1 MKKTLRFVL
10 PVLVALTGQFVYAQ
24 GSITLTPEEQQGVLT
39 KNAKSVNPA
48 LQSAPIS
55 ALSSVN
61 LASLFNDTR
70 AEIKV
75 ALTTPRSVFNV
86 GVAQSFSSKPKIAKL
101 FDATGL
107 STGTTFSLAW
117 QTRLG
122 NIIVPKTTPI
132 RDLARFNAIKSEYRR
147 KKGLDSTTPISL
159 EMLDDEYRAKVLN
172 SNVVDLT
179 AFASP
184 VLFSVQ
190 FSASRVGFD
199 YIPDA
204 SATQPSSTNQ
214 TNKSFSLG
222 LSRFASLDVYYALSY
237 TISYVYQS
245 GEDVIT
251 YSFPVGTQGLSYT
264 KDVTVGEPIE
274 RVENRLKAELRQ
286 LFRRSD
292 DTPMLGINPNI
303 SALFRGEKINVD
315 VPVYFITNDDKGLFN
330 NLQAGFRIGYTSP
343 WDDSFL
349 RDLGSLNSDKMYFS
363 LFLSKPFSIS
373 N

>member
-1 MKKTLRFVL
+1 MRKLLRFFFFL
-10 PVLVALTGQFVYAQ
+10 LIALTGQLAYAQ
-24 GSITLTPEEQQGVLT
+24 SSINLSPEGQQAVLT
-39 KNAKSVNPA
+39 RNAKTINPA

-55 ALSSVN
+55 ALSSIN
-61 LASLFNDTR
+61 LISLFNDTR

-86 GVAQSFSSKPKIAKL
+86 GVSQSFSSRPKIAKL

-122 NIIVPKTTPI
+122 NTIVPRRQPI
-132 RDLARFNAIKSEYRR
+132 RNQARYDELRNEYRQ
-147 KKGLDSTTPISL
+147 KKGFDPAMAVTFD
-159 EMLDDEYRAKVLN
+159 MLDDEYRTKLL
-172 SNVVDLT
+172 SGNVIDVR
-179 AFASP
+179 AFESP
-184 VLFSVQ
+184 VLLSVQ

-204 SATQPSSTNQ
+204 TATQPLSSNQ

-222 LSRFASLDVYYALSY
+222 LSKFTSLDVYYALSY
-237 TISYVYQS
+237 TIAYIYQS
-245 GEDVIT
+245 GDEVIT
-251 YSFPVGTQGLSYT
+251 YSFPVGTQGLSFA
-264 KDVTVGEPIE
+264 KDVTVGEPTE
-274 RVENRLKAELRQ
+274 RIENRLKAELRQ

-292 DTPMLGINPNI
+292 GTPILGINPNI

-315 VPVYFITNDDKGLFN
+315 VPFYFITKDDKGLFN
-330 NLQAGFRIGYTSP
+330 NLQAGFRIGYTSK

-349 RDLGSLNSDKMYFS
+349 RDFGSLSSDKMYFS